1 VTTASRPAAGEGA
14 SWQHFRH
21 EADIGLEGIG
31 LTPAEAFAQA
41 ATALTSVVTDPGSVR
56 PERAI
61 EIECQAPDLS
71 LLLADWLNALVYE
84 MAVRQMLFSRFDVTI
99 EGTVLR
105 AIVWGEPVDRQR
117 HAPAVEPKGATY
129 TELDVRQD
137 VSGKW
142 HARCVVDV

>member
-1 VTTASRPAAGEGA
+1 VTAATGA
-14 SWQHFRH
+14 PVGQDVGWRHFRH

-31 LTPAEAFAQA
+31 QTPAEAFAQA
-41 ATALTSVVTDPGSVR
+41 ATALTSVVTDPGAVR
-56 PERAI
+56 PEEAVD
-61 EIECQAPDLS
+61 IECQAPDLS

-84 MAVRQMLFSRFDVTI
+84 MAVRRMLFSRFDVTI
-99 EGTVLR
+99 EGTVLS
-105 AIVWGEPVDRQR
+105 ATVWGEPVDRAR
-117 HAPAVEPKGATY
+117 HAPVVEPKGATY